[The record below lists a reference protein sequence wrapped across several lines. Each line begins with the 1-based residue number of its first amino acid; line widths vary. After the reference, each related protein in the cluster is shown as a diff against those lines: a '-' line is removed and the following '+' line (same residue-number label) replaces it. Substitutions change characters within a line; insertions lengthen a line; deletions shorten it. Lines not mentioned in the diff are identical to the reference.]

1 MQSNGS
7 LMDEINLDD
16 LTFDELKKLQ
26 KDVNKA
32 VDSFEDRR
40 KQDARATVEAKA
52 KEMGFSLA
60 ELMGGPSKKSR
71 MPSPAKYRHPEN
83 PSLTWSGRGRQPGWI
98 KEATEAGTSL
108 DTFLTESDT

>member
-1 MQSNGS
+1 
-7 LMDEINLDD
+7 MDEINLDD
-16 LTFDELKKLQ
+16 MPLDELKKLQ

-40 KQDARATVEAKA
+40 KQDARAAVEAKA

-60 ELMGGPSKKSR
+60 ELTGGSPKKSR
-71 MPSPAKYRHPEN
+71 VPQPAKFRHPEN

-98 KEATEAGTSL
+98 KKAAESGTSL
-108 DTFLTESDT
+108 DTFLIQPES

>member
-1 MQSNGS
+1 
-7 LMDEINLDD
+7 MDELNLDD
-16 LTFDELKKLQ
+16 MTLDELKKLQ

-40 KQDARATVEAKA
+40 RQEARSAVEAKA

-60 ELMGGPSKKSR
+60 ELMGGTSKKSR
-71 MPSPAKYRHPEN
+71 MPSPAKYTHPEN

-98 KEATEAGTSL
+98 KEATEAGTLL
-108 DTFLTESDT
+108 DTFLIQSES